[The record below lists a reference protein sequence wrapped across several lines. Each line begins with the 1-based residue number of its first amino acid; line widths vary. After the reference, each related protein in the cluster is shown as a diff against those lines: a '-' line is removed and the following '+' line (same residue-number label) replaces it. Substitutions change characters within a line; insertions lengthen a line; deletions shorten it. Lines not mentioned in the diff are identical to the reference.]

1 MRRTGPGPPSSPVL
15 GGQPVPPVMSRGMSR
30 VMSKSVRLWAAIAT
44 AILCSVWLPPGAFQG
59 SVARAAASPDV
70 KEAELKQVRG
80 RIDSI
85 RRAIHADAER
95 RDALAG
101 QVKEAEMKIQTAR
114 ERLSD
119 VRAQRIASEN
129 RLAELKDEQAATNK
143 RIENEREALAAELKV
158 AYMNG
163 RQEQLKLLLN
173 QQDPARLGRMMA
185 YYGYFGR
192 ARAER
197 ITAIGEHL
205 AHLELIAE
213 NISVETEKLRKLEED
228 QARDVK
234 MLAGARDQRARTL
247 AQVQSKIK
255 TRNDELAKL
264 QREAQALEKLVEE
277 LRRAIEE
284 FPELAEQPFQRVKGK
299 LPWPVKGSLLARF
312 GQLRA
317 GGPLKWQGV
326 VIAAERGTQVR
337 SPYYGRVVYADWLPG
352 LGLLVVVDHGGGYMS
367 LYGHNEQVYRRVG
380 DRVSPGDALSAVGD
394 AAGLGKPGLYFEIRK
409 GREPLDPGTWLV
421 KR

>member
-1 MRRTGPGPPSSPVL
+1 
-15 GGQPVPPVMSRGMSR
+15 MSNL
-30 VMSKSVRLWAAIAT
+30 RLIAAAVT
-44 AILCSVWLPPGAFQG
+44 ALLCTLWLPPGAFQ
-59 SVARAAASPDV
+59 AQAASATA

-85 RRAIHADAER
+85 RRAIHADAEK

-101 QVKEAEMKIQTAR
+101 QVKEAELRIQTAR

-119 VRAQRIASEN
+119 VRARRIASEN
-129 RLAELKDEQAATNK
+129 RLADLQGEQAATSK
-143 RIENEREALAAELKV
+143 RIDAERDALGAELKV

-173 QQDPARLGRMMA
+173 QQDPARLGRMIA

-205 AHLELIAE
+205 AHLELLAESIAA
-213 NISVETEKLRKLEED
+213 ETEKLRALEAD

-234 MLAGARDQRARTL
+234 TLAGARDQRARTL

-255 TRNDELAKL
+255 TRSDELSQL

-299 LPWPVKGSLLARF
+299 LPWPVTGSLLARF

-326 VIAAERGTQVR
+326 VISAQRGTQVR
-337 SPYYGRVVYADWLPG
+337 APFYGRVVYADWLPG
-352 LGLLVVVDHGGGYMS
+352 LGLLVVLDHGSGYMS

-380 DRVSPGDALSAVGD
+380 DLVSPGDALAAVGD

-409 GREPLDPGTWLV
+409 GRQALDPGGWLA

>member
-1 MRRTGPGPPSSPVL
+1 
-15 GGQPVPPVMSRGMSR
+15 
-30 VMSKSVRLWAAIAT
+30 MSKLRFTLAAVTALLCTLW
-44 AILCSVWLPPGAFQG
+44 LSPDAFQ
-59 SVARAAASPDV
+59 ARAASATA

-85 RRAIHADAER
+85 RRAIHADAEK

-101 QVKEAEMKIQTAR
+101 QVKEAELRIQTAR

-119 VRAQRIASEN
+119 VRARRIAAEN
-129 RLAELKDEQAATNK
+129 RLADLKAEQVATHK
-143 RIENEREALAAELKV
+143 RIDAERDALGAELKV

-173 QQDPARLGRMMA
+173 QQDPAELGRMMA

-197 ITAIGEHL
+197 ITAISEHL
-205 AHLELIAE
+205 AHLELLAESIA
-213 NISVETEKLRKLEED
+213 SETENLRALEDD

-234 MLAGARDQRARTL
+234 TLAGARDQRARTL

-255 TRNDELAKL
+255 TRNDELSKL

-326 VIAAERGTQVR
+326 VISADRGTQVR
-337 SPYYGRVVYADWLPG
+337 APFHGRVVYADWLPG
-352 LGLLVVVDHGGGYMS
+352 MGLLVVLDHGGGYMS

-380 DRVSPGDALSAVGD
+380 DRVAPGDALAAVGD
-394 AAGLGKPGLYFEIRK
+394 AAGFGKPGLYFEVRK
-409 GREPLDPGTWLV
+409 GRQALNPSDWLA

>member
-1 MRRTGPGPPSSPVL
+1 
-15 GGQPVPPVMSRGMSR
+15 MSNLRF
-30 VMSKSVRLWAAIAT
+30 AT
-44 AILCSVWLPPGAFQG
+44 AVVVAILCVVGWSGGAFQ
-59 SVARAAASPDV
+59 ARAAASPAV
-70 KEAELKQVRG
+70 KEAELKKVRG

-85 RRAIHADAER
+85 RRAIQAEAQR

-101 QVKEAEMKIQTAR
+101 QVREAELKIQSAR
-114 ERLSD
+114 ERLAE
-119 VRAQRIASEN
+119 VRARRIAAEN
-129 RLAELKDEQAATNK
+129 RLAELKSEQQSTQK
-143 RIENEREALAAELKV
+143 RIADERDALAAEVRV

-197 ITAIGEHL
+197 ITAISEHL
-205 AHLELIAE
+205 AHLELLSESIAA
-213 NISVETEKLRKLEED
+213 ETEKLRALEQE

-234 MLAGARDQRARTL
+234 ALAGARDQRARTL

-255 TRNDELAKL
+255 NRNDELAKL

-299 LPWPVKGSLLARF
+299 LPWPVKGSVLARF

-317 GGPLKWQGV
+317 GGPLKWQGM
-326 VIAAERGTQVR
+326 VIGANRGTQVR
-337 SPYYGRVVYADWLPG
+337 SPYHGRVVYADWLPG
-352 LGLLVVVDHGGGYMS
+352 MGLLVVLDHGGGYMT

-380 DRVSPGDALSAVGD
+380 DRVAPGDALAAVGD
-394 AAGLGKPGLYFEIRK
+394 AGGLGRPGLYFEVRK
-409 GREPLDPGTWLV
+409 GRQPLDPATWLM

>member
-1 MRRTGPGPPSSPVL
+1 
-15 GGQPVPPVMSRGMSR
+15 MSNLRLATVVVTALLCTVGWG
-30 VMSKSVRLWAAIAT
+30 SVTFQAWAAGAAT
-44 AILCSVWLPPGAFQG
+44 P
-59 SVARAAASPDV
+59 AAPAA
-70 KEAELKQVRG
+70 KEAELKKVRS

-85 RRAIHADAER
+85 RRSIQAEAQR

-101 QVKEAEMKIQTAR
+101 QLKQAELKIQSAR

-119 VRAQRIASEN
+119 IRAQRIAAEN
-129 RLAELKDEQAATNK
+129 RLADLKAEQRATSK
-143 RIENEREALAAELKV
+143 RIDDERTALGVEIRV

-173 QQDPARLGRMMA
+173 QQDPAKLGRMMA

-197 ITAIGEHL
+197 ITSITEHL
-205 AHLELIAE
+205 AHLELLSEGIAR
-213 NISVETEKLRKLEED
+213 ETEKLRALEQE
-228 QARDVK
+228 QASNVK
-234 MLAGARDQRARTL
+234 ELAGARDERARTL
-247 AQVQSKIK
+247 AQVKSKIK
-255 TRNDELAKL
+255 SRHDELAKL
-264 QREAQALEKLVEE
+264 QREAQALERLLEE

-284 FPELAEQPFQRVKGK
+284 FPQLAEQPFQRVKGK
-299 LPWPVKGSLLARF
+299 LPWPVKGSVLASF

-317 GGPLKWQGV
+317 GGPLKWQGM
-326 VIAAERGTQVR
+326 VIGAERGAQVR

-352 LGLLVVVDHGGGYMS
+352 LGLLVVLDHGGGYMS

-380 DRVSPGDALSAVGD
+380 DRVAPGDVLAVVGD
-394 AAGLGKPGLYFEIRK
+394 AAGMGKPGLYFEIRK
-409 GREPLDPGTWLV
+409 GREALDPRPWLT